1 VETPAE
7 IDPRFRM
14 LAEGRLFEL
23 MDLWRVDFLSAEA
36 RDLLFGLLQVDP
48 RQRLTMEEIKSHPWV
63 GGPVSAALTGEG
75 EGEEMK
81 DEGFGA
87 VGGASV

>member
-1 VETPAE
+1 METPAE

-36 RDLLFGLLQVDP
+36 RDLLFGLLQVEP
-48 RQRLTMEEIKSHPWV
+48 RKRLTMEEIKMHPWV
-63 GGPVSAALTGEG
+63 GGAVSSALSTAGNEG
-75 EGEEMK
+75 PKEERLR
-81 DEGFGA
+81 A
-87 VGGASV
+87 VGDANA